1 MSSNNNNPYEKY
13 NAELERDIYQ
23 RWLRKCQSENE
34 QKRILSEQNNFD
46 KINYDR
52 QILYRVGNIP
62 SPEYSKLYTP
72 FTQPDQ
78 QSKISTS
85 KSQNF
90 SHNIQSNNINDNNN
104 FNLYNAEGGQ
114 TFIRPNIDSNGNY
127 NVKNYLL
134 NSQFGGVRRSPT
146 SLTRP
151 ELYDR
156 FDNDTY
162 PGYKEKQKEFLNY
175 NQHIV
180 TDNIRYKDYL
190 LNEKKKMN
198 EERIKEMQRLKEL
211 ELQERLYEDEKKRV
225 YKNLLDNQIKVKLP
239 SKLGKLYYSASFND
253 NAVKFKNPQLYTY
266 VPENSFMNRN
276 KLVEVNPYSLKT
288 TNLGNSELERNTILN
303 PIFNFKYNHYLFP
316 NNENN
321 NTIEDNNNNNNIIY
335 NAGQG
340 VVNK

>member
-1 MSSNNNNPYEKY
+1 MSTNNNPYEKY

-72 FTQPDQ
+72 FTQPDEGT
-78 QSKISTS
+78 KISTS

-90 SHNIQSNNINDNNN
+90 GRNIQSLNNSFNNLDKNND
-104 FNLYNAEGGQ
+104 LYNAEGGE
-114 TFIRPNIDSNGNY
+114 TYIRPNIDSNGSY
-127 NVKNYLL
+127 NVKNSLL
-134 NSQFGGVRRSPT
+134 NSQFGGIRRNQT

-288 TNLGNSELERNTILN
+288 TNLGNSELQRNTILN
-303 PIFNFKYNHYLFP
+303 PIFNYKYNHYLFP
-316 NNENN
+316 TNE
-321 NTIEDNNNNNNIIY
+321 TNNNNIMF
-335 NAGQG
+335 NAGQDI
-340 VVNK
+340 VNK